1 MSNRQ
6 TRSRGSRRRSVA
18 LERHFPPSVRFAA
31 TSPAS
36 GGGHC
41 QAPTRCLPPLAG
53 GVARRAEGG
62 GGVKPLRP
70 EARRSSRRRRGSRW
84 RRGRP
89 AVQRGSWPRC
99 PRSPRRPAFAAEPRM
114 RPLRGKKARARLPGG
129 WGAGR
134 RRARQASKRLFEK
147 SEGWSMRERCRRGRR
162 RPCQPLWRSSPKR
175 PDRTEPRMRRLRSC
189 PEACARTRA
198 RANETAGKGEARVKG
213 SIQPQLAPHRVDA
226 VDDVFLHV
234 ELFAPLPVRF
244 AWPFVGG
251 VDADLRAEP

>member
-18 LERHFPPSVRFAA
+18 LERHFSPSVRFAD
-31 TSPAS
+31 TSPVN
-36 GGGHC
+36 GGG
-41 QAPTRCLPPLAG
+41 QSAGALSPPACGG

-62 GGVKPLRP
+62 FKPSRP

-89 AVQRGSWPRC
+89 AAQRGS
-99 PRSPRRPAFAAEPRM
+99 SPRRPRSRCRRAHATRPRR

-147 SEGWSMRERCRRGRR
+147 SEGWSMRERCPRGRSR
-162 RPCQPLWRSSPKR
+162 SGQPPWRSSPKR

-226 VDDVFLHV
+226 VDDVFLHE
-234 ELFAPLPVRF
+234 ELVAPLAVRF
-244 AWPFVGG
+244 AGPFVGG